1 MRQFWFVAAS
11 AFFILL
17 VALGSVPGAADTMS
31 ARYGDKLLH
40 TLAYSVMSVLYF
52 HAYRGS
58 KLARSSGTLA
68 TIALLGALDETI
80 QSFLPH
86 RNASL
91 ADWCF
96 DMASALL
103 IVLLLAWRTRTVSSP
118 ISTAIRT
125 D

>member
-17 VALGSVPGAADTMS
+17 VALGSIPGAANAMS
-31 ARYGDKLLH
+31 EHYGDKLLH
-40 TLAYSVMSVLYF
+40 TLAYGVMSALYF

-58 KLARSSGTLA
+58 KLARSSYTLA
-68 TIALLGALDETI
+68 TITLLGALDETV
-80 QSFLPH
+80 QSFLPY

-96 DMASALL
+96 DVASALL
-103 IVLLLAWRTRTVSSP
+103 IVLLLAWRTRTLSNP
-118 ISTAIRT
+118 INTAIRT

>member
-1 MRQFWFVAAS
+1 MRKLWFGAAS
-11 AFFILL
+11 GFFMLL
-17 VALGSVPGAADTMS
+17 VALGSIPGAANALS
-31 ARYGDKLLH
+31 QRYGDKLLH
-40 TLAYSVMSVLYF
+40 TLAYGFIAALYF

-58 KLARSSGTLA
+58 KLTRSCNTVF
-68 TIALLGALDETI
+68 TIALLGALDETG
-80 QSFLPH
+80 QSFLPY

-103 IVLLLAWRTRTVSSP
+103 IVALLAWRTSSLP
-118 ISTAIRT
+118 GPLKTATHI

>member
-1 MRQFWFVAAS
+1 
-11 AFFILL
+11 
-17 VALGSVPGAADTMS
+17 MS

-40 TLAYSVMSVLYF
+40 TLAYSVMSALYF

-58 KLARSSGTLA
+58 KLARSSYTLA
-68 TIALLGALDETI
+68 TIALLGALDETV
-80 QSFLPH
+80 QSFLPY

-96 DMASALL
+96 DVASALL
-103 IVLLLAWRTRTVSSP
+103 IVLLLAWRKLTVSSP
-118 ISTAIRT
+118 INTAIRT